1 MKDSDKLDPQL
12 LGKRLALARK
22 RRGLTQDAV
31 AQELGLSRP
40 TFIAIEKGQRVPS
53 NEELIKLARIYGR
66 SLHELVRPDMPA
78 VELQPHLRALISTK
92 PEEAAEVETALDE
105 LEQLASDYRG
115 LERMMKAPLLTNYP
129 PEIPIPTRGNIEEWA
144 EDAAIRERSRLGLGD
159 QPVRALRDLLEAEVG
174 VRIFYWA
181 LPSTIS
187 GLYAYSAESGP
198 CVLVNRKHPPERRRA
213 TIAHEYGHFL
223 TERYKPG
230 VNYLNG
236 PARKPASER
245 FVEAFG
251 MAFLMPRTGVRR
263 HVAETIRSSGDF
275 QVADLCRVAQFFF
288 VSVQAMALRLEQLKL
303 ISEGSY
309 EYLLERGFKPHAAR
323 SELALDTH
331 SDFDSPFPTRYL
343 VLALRA
349 FDEELIT
356 EGQLARFLRTDR
368 VEARRLVSEWRD
380 RASVEWNGQT
390 VELPLEGSLLRKEG

>member
-31 AQELGLSRP
+31 AQELGISRP

-53 NEELIKLARIYGR
+53 NDELVKLAQLYGR
-66 SLHELVRPDMPA
+66 SVHELVRPDMPA
-78 VELQPHLRALISTK
+78 VELQPHLRAVISAK
-92 PEEAAEVETALDE
+92 PEEAAEVEAALDE
-105 LEQLASDYRG
+105 LERLASDYRG
-115 LERMMKAPLLTNYP
+115 LERKMKAPLLSTYP
-129 PEIPIPTRGNIEEWA
+129 PEIPIPTRGSIEEWA

-159 QPVRALRDLLEAEVG
+159 QPVQALRDLLEAEVG
-174 VRIFYWA
+174 LRIFYWA
-181 LPSTIS
+181 LPSNIS

-198 CVLVNRKHPPERRRA
+198 CLLVNRKHPAERRRA

-230 VNYLNG
+230 VNYLDG
-236 PARKPASER
+236 TGRKPMTER

-263 HVAETIRSSGDF
+263 YVAEIIRSSGDF
-275 QVADLCRVAQFFF
+275 QVADLCRVAQYFF
-288 VSVQAMALRLEQLKL
+288 VSVQAMGLRLEQLKL
-303 ISEGSY
+303 IADGSY
-309 EYLLERGFKPHAAR
+309 AFLLERGFKPVAAR
-323 SELALDTH
+323 KELALE
-331 SDFDSPFPTRYL
+331 SYNDFDTPFPTRYL

-349 FDEELIT
+349 FDEELIS

-368 VEARRLVSEWRD
+368 VEARRLISEWRE

>member
-1 MKDSDKLDPQL
+1 MKDSEKLDPQL

-22 RRGLTQDAV
+22 RRGLTQEAV

-53 NEELIKLARIYGR
+53 NEELVKLAQIYGR

-78 VELQPHLRALISTK
+78 VELQPHLRAIISTQ
-92 PEEAAEVETALDE
+92 PEEAAEVETALGE

-159 QPVRALRDLLEAEVG
+159 QPVRALRDLLEAEGG

-181 LPSTIS
+181 LPSTVS
-187 GLYAYSAESGP
+187 GLYAYSVESGP
-198 CVLVNRKHPPERRRA
+198 CILVNRKHPPERRRA

-230 VNYLNG
+230 VNYLHG

-323 SELALDTH
+323 SELALDAH
-331 SDFDSPFPTRYL
+331 SDFDSSFPTRYL

-349 FDEELIT
+349 LDEELIT
-356 EGQLARFLRTDR
+356 EGQLVRFLRTDR
-368 VEARRLVSEWRD
+368 VEARRLVSEWRE